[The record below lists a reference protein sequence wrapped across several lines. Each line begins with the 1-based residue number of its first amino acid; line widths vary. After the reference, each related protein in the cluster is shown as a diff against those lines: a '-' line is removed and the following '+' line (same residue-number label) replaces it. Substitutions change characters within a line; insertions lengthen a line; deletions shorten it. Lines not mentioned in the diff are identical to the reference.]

1 MGIIE
6 IGLFL
11 MIFSHHYL
19 VVPASPLRKASPSEF
34 MQETTTEDEGANG
47 HRSNG
52 SDDDSDNS
60 RSRIAHSG
68 KLEHGYSHGSANGRS
83 TSIGENGNNGGT
95 RSPNTQGSTFV
106 PVYTAG
112 SVNNRHH
119 NNHHG
124 AANSNKK
131 CIGLPILFTS
141 SWASLV
147 HLYMIF

>member
-1 MGIIE
+1 
-6 IGLFL
+6 
-11 MIFSHHYL
+11 
-19 VVPASPLRKASPSEF
+19 
-34 MQETTTEDEGANG
+34 MQETTTEDEGADG
-47 HRSNG
+47 HGSNG

-60 RSRIAHSG
+60 RSRIAHSS
-68 KLEHGYSHGSANGRS
+68 KLEHGFSHGSANGRS
-83 TSIGENGNNGGT
+83 TSTGENGNNGGT

-131 CIGLPILFTS
+131 CIGLPTLFAS

-147 HLYMIF
+147 HLYMVF